1 MKLQAFRRGAEW
13 QAASVPNRKGTKL
26 PDKSEG
32 TADWCPACGVFA
44 HMIPCENSEQ
54 QWFQCAACGAAMDG
68 DEIDSVQPRG

>member
-32 TADWCPACGVFA
+32 TADWYAFIGIAPFLRLFCP
-44 HMIPCENSEQ
+44 
-54 QWFQCAACGAAMDG
+54 
-68 DEIDSVQPRG
+68 